1 MEQEAHKEAETDELS
16 TEIRYYENEIQ
27 THEDKLNEIDVIQSQ
42 LLSEEFKSNQEYDL
56 LKRSLHRSIQE
67 ESDKLLEIYSPSQ
80 YDQISASSSENDF
93 TSTDAQRIDLLKRT
107 QQELDQIYSTTE
119 SIMSTSSRMSKSL
132 SRDSQ
137 HLFLGSTEPMLRN
150 SVHITV
156 SDSGI
161 AESLNAS
168 EEGTTTETGKDDS
181 SDATE
186 ESSNAPVYTE
196 IKRRDKPSKEVR
208 QIQNV

>member
-1 MEQEAHKEAETDELS
+1 MLD
-16 TEIRYYENEIQ
+16 
-27 THEDKLNEIDVIQSQ
+27 
-42 LLSEEFKSNQEYDL
+42 
-56 LKRSLHRSIQE
+56 
-67 ESDKLLEIYSPSQ
+67 IYSPSQ
-80 YDQISASSSENDF
+80 YDQISASSSETDDF
-93 TSTDAQRIDLLKRT
+93 TTTSDAHAQRIDLLKRT

-161 AESLNAS
+161 AESSNAS
-168 EEGTTTETGKDDS
+168 EEGTSTETGKDDS
-181 SDATE
+181 SAAED
-186 ESSNAPVYTE
+186 SNAPVYSE
-196 IKRRDKPSKEVR
+196 IKRRDKPSVEVR
-208 QIQNV
+208 KHTGAKTNFLTRNSLEFGI

>member
-1 MEQEAHKEAETDELS
+1 MLD
-16 TEIRYYENEIQ
+16 
-27 THEDKLNEIDVIQSQ
+27 
-42 LLSEEFKSNQEYDL
+42 
-56 LKRSLHRSIQE
+56 
-67 ESDKLLEIYSPSQ
+67 IYSPQ

-93 TSTDAQRIDLLKRT
+93 TNTDAQRIDLLKRT

-137 HLFLGSTEPMLRN
+137 HLFLGGSTEPMLRN

-168 EEGTTTETGKDDS
+168 EEGAETTTETAS
-181 SDATE
+181 SDAAE
-186 ESSNAPVYTE
+186 ESSNAPVYSE

-208 QIQNV
+208 QNCLKITQKSLNFCENCICKSQNYTCKSQNYTCKS